1 LTSSQF
7 KYLITLYICILFSSS
22 LWMPLSVFY
31 LNTTNKLILVIDL
44 LCLYIVGLSSLLLT
58 KFIIDNKIEN
68 SLIWKFSVIGGL
80 QFVFHTLIID
90 AIYWGVN
97 FV

>member
-1 LTSSQF
+1 
-7 KYLITLYICILFSSS
+7 
-22 LWMPLSVFY
+22 MPLSVLY